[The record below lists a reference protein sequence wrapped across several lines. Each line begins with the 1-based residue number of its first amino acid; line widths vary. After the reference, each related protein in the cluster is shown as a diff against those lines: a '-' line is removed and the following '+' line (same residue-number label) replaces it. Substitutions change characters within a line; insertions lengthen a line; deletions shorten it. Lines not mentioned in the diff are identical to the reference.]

1 MEVRLAKKLGFCF
14 GVERAIEAAEETLA
28 QRGGEISSLGEIIH
42 NSQVVEQLARKGL
55 KVAKDA
61 DAVTGTVLIRSHG
74 EGPEVLEALR
84 ARGVEIVDAT
94 CVLVKR
100 AQKIVAQLKEEGYRV
115 VVVGQASHPEVR
127 GVCGYAPDVICVD
140 APEDLER
147 LPPGGKLGVICQTT
161 HSVEHFGRMVG
172 QIVARGYAEV
182 KVVNTL
188 CNEVRNRQQAAVKL
202 AREVDVMFVLGGL
215 QSANTRQLARLC
227 REQDVP
233 THPLENWEGF
243 RAEMAAGKK
252 VAGITAGASTPKWV
266 VEEFAEKL
274 RAFQPDG
281 GETDG

>member
-1 MEVRLAKKLGFCF
+1 MEVRLAEKLGFCL

-28 QRGGEISSLGEIIH
+28 RRGGEISSLGEIIH
-42 NSQVVEQLARKGL
+42 NSQVVERLAAKGL
-55 KVAKDA
+55 KVAKDP
-61 DAVTGTVLIRSHG
+61 DSVTGTVLIRSHG

-140 APEDLER
+140 GPDDLDR
-147 LPPGGKLGVICQTT
+147 LPGGGRLGVICQTT
-161 HSVEHFGRMVG
+161 HAVEHFGRMVG

-188 CNEVRNRQQAAVKL
+188 CNEVRNRQQAAVML

-227 REQDVP
+227 VEQDVP
-233 THPLENWEGF
+233 THHLENWDGF
-243 RAEMAAGKK
+243 RGEMVAGKK

-274 RAFQPDG
+274 RAFEPG
-281 GETDG
+281 AG

>member
-1 MEVRLAKKLGFCF
+1 MEVKLAEKLGFCL

-28 QRGGEISSLGEIIH
+28 RRGGEVSSLGEIIH
-42 NSQVVEQLARKGL
+42 NSQVVERLAAKGL

-61 DAVTGTVLIRSHG
+61 DSVTGTVLVRSHG

-84 ARGVEIVDAT
+84 ARGVEVIDAT

-140 APEDLER
+140 GPDDLER
-147 LPPGGKLGVICQTT
+147 LPGGGKLGVICQTT
-161 HSVEHFGRMVG
+161 HSLEHFGRMVG

-188 CNEVRNRQQAAVKL
+188 CNEVRNRQQAAVML

-215 QSANTRQLARLC
+215 QSANTRQLSRLC
-227 REQDVP
+227 LEQDVP
-233 THPLENWEGF
+233 THHLENWDGF
-243 RAEMAAGKK
+243 RAEMAAEKK

-266 VEEFAEKL
+266 VEEFAENL
-274 RAFQPDG
+274 RAFAPSAG
-281 GETDG
+281 

>member
-1 MEVRLAKKLGFCF
+1 MEVRLAEKLGFCL

-28 QRGGEISSLGEIIH
+28 RRGGEISSLGEIIH
-42 NSQVVEQLARKGL
+42 NSQVVERLAAKGL
-55 KVAKDA
+55 KVAKDP
-61 DAVTGTVLIRSHG
+61 DSVTGTVLIRSHG

-84 ARGVEIVDAT
+84 ARGVEIIDAT

-127 GVCGYAPDVICVD
+127 GVCGYAPDVVCVD
-140 APEDLER
+140 GPDDLDR
-147 LPPGGKLGVICQTT
+147 LPGGGKLGVICLTT
-161 HSVEHFGRMVG
+161 HSLEHFGRMVG
-172 QIVARGYAEV
+172 RIVARGYAEV

-188 CNEVRNRQQAAVKL
+188 CNEVRNRQQAAVML

-227 REQDVP
+227 LEQDVP
-233 THPLENWEGF
+233 THYLESWDGF

-266 VEEFAEKL
+266 VEEFAENL
-274 RAFQPDG
+274 RAFEPG
-281 GETDG
+281 GG

>member
-1 MEVRLAKKLGFCF
+1 LP

-28 QRGGEISSLGEIIH
+28 RRGGEISSLGEIIH
-42 NSQVVEQLARKGL
+42 NSQVVEHLAAKGL
-55 KVAKDA
+55 KVAKDP
-61 DAVTGTVLIRSHG
+61 DSVTGTVLIRSHG

-84 ARGVEIVDAT
+84 ARGVEIIDAT

-127 GVCGYAPDVICVD
+127 GVCGYAPDVVCVD
-140 APEDLER
+140 GPDDLDL
-147 LPPGGKLGVICQTT
+147 LPGGGKLGVICQTT
-161 HSVEHFGRMVG
+161 HSLEHFGRMVG
-172 QIVARGYAEV
+172 RIVARGYTEV

-188 CNEVRNRQQAAVKL
+188 CNEVRNRQQAAVML

-227 REQDVP
+227 LEQDVP
-233 THPLENWEGF
+233 THYLENWDGF

-266 VEEFAEKL
+266 VEEFAENL
-274 RAFQPDG
+274 RAFEPG
-281 GETDG
+281 AG